1 MLVVLTNTN
10 SSMAVTTVPR
20 KNVMEAEESSII
32 HQLEHDNQHNKARES
47 TKCGLRRVE
56 HFLQEVVCAVR
67 GTRSSRCGHR
77 RHPRLA
83 EIYGRLIGSDR
94 AWLAR
99 VERLRRLLERRGRN
113 PASGRRR
120 LAVPFGRPTDRP
132 SRVHPLLLRH

>member
-56 HFLQEVVCAVR
+56 HLPAGSSMR
-67 GTRSSRCGHR
+67 GSGDTLFSVWSSAAPATG
-77 RHPRLA
+77 
-83 EIYGRLIGSDR
+83 GD
-94 AWLAR
+94 
-99 VERLRRLLERRGRN
+99 LR
-113 PASGRRR
+113 
-120 LAVPFGRPTDRP
+120 PFDW
-132 SRVHPLLLRH
+132 V